1 MKAKT
6 KKVILVTSICIILLL
21 LVAFIYTFAKSFHK
35 AEYKREDYIG
45 VYYYDLAMRQDHL
58 PDFIVLYQDSTY
70 THHASDGH
78 YARGKWK
85 YVKYKDNTED
95 IIFDEPIR
103 CSKEEKASYS
113 STLYCSPDKL
123 SFEIDL
129 DVDYYRLDSV
139 QARRMGITPQNVIWD
154 MGTREDNFFTRL
166 YDSSMCCANLGFY
179 FLRIIMFA
187 ITAKSS
193 D

>member
-1 MKAKT
+1 MKKT
-6 KKVILVTSICIILLL
+6 LIIIVISVIAIFSTLPFLC
-21 LVAFIYTFAKSFHK
+21 HK
-35 AEYKREDYIG
+35 AEYKRDDYIG
-45 VYYYDLAMRQDHL
+45 VYYYDLAMRQDHF

-70 THHASDGH
+70 FHHASDGH
-78 YARGKWK
+78 YAQGKWK
-85 YVKYKDNTED
+85 YVKYKSGDYESED

-103 CSKEEKASYS
+103 CSKYEKASYS
-113 STLYCSPDKL
+113 STLHCSPDKL

-129 DVDYYRLDSV
+129 DVDYYRVDSV

-154 MGTREDNFFTRL
+154 MGTREDNIFTDL
-166 YDSSMCCANLGFY
+166 YDCSMCCANVGFY

-187 ITAKSS
+187 LTARQSA